1 MKLAVGSR
9 KPVGLIEDTVV
20 SPYLLFEYTLYL
32 KKLYLDYNLDY
43 VMYGHVGNGNLH
55 TRPIVDIC
63 RRSEI
68 DLLEVL
74 ADKVFRKV
82 IGYGGTITGEHG
94 DGLARSKYISR
105 VYGTQL
111 YSLFQQVKKIFDPNF
126 NLNPGKKVLFEETT
140 EITI

>member
-1 MKLAVGSR
+1 MKLKAKLSACTSRLRGKSEVLHTAFDIVSIGRIWESRKNALNNIMKLTVGSR

-55 TRPIVDIC
+55 TRPIVDIG

-74 ADKVFRKV
+74 ADR
-82 IGYGGTITGEHG
+82 
-94 DGLARSKYISR
+94 
-105 VYGTQL
+105 
-111 YSLFQQVKKIFDPNF
+111 YS
-126 NLNPGKKVLFEETT
+126 GK
-140 EITI
+140 